1 MPASITEESD
11 MTETKRK
18 RGRPRKERITGTVK
32 WEYAEEV
39 SVPEFLRR
47 LDKLLESPINQMI
60 ECDGDLLVSEYQKLI
75 QAHYKLSNVVREMG
89 GKTNA

>member
-1 MPASITEESD
+1 

-18 RGRPRKERITGTVK
+18 RGRPRKERITGTVTWAYK
-32 WEYAEEV
+32 EEV

-47 LDKLLESPINQMI
+47 LDKLLESPVHQMM
-60 ECDGDLLVSEYQKLI
+60 ECDGDLFMSEYQKLT
-75 QAHYKLSNVVREMG
+75 QAHYKLSTVVREME